1 MVTRRAVLTAEEITK
16 PEIIYP
22 ETDGMPLADG
32 FYQLKYLMEILSV
45 LDLFFKDNPRVAVSG
60 DTFIY
65 YVEGDPLR
73 WVAPDCYVALDIS
86 MDSIDRYNTYRVWEV
101 GKVPDFVLEIGSPG
115 TAVNDLGEK
124 RDLYAQLGIGE
135 YWLFDP
141 SGGEHYGEPLIGE
154 YLERGEYERF
164 DMKTNPDGTVWA
176 HSPILNLDLHWNGGR
191 LRFYDPTAGVWLQSM
206 AEMAA
211 ELRQMRGG

>member
-1 MVTRRAVLTAEEITK
+1 MVVKRAALTAEEVAK

-22 ETDGMPLADG
+22 DTDGMPLPDG
-32 FYQLKYLMEILSV
+32 FYQQQYFLEIISV
-45 LDLFFKDNPRVAVSG
+45 LTLFFEANTRVVVSG

-65 YVEGDPLR
+65 FVEGDPLS
-73 WVAPDCYVALDIS
+73 WVSPDCYVALDVNRDLIE
-86 MDSIDRYNTYRVWEV
+86 RANTYRVWEV
-101 GKVPDFVLEIGSPG
+101 GKVPDFVLEIGSYS
-115 TAVNDLGEK
+115 TAVNDLGGK
-124 RDLYAQLGIGE
+124 RDLYARLGISE

-154 YLERGEYERF
+154 YLEHGEYQRF
-164 DMKTNPDGTVWA
+164 DMQTNPDRTVWA
-176 HSPILNLDLHWNGGR
+176 HSPVLNLDLHWDGGR

-211 ELRQMRGG
+211 ELRRLRGE